1 MPSAQK
7 ADITNVDNKATS
19 PAWYL
24 TLWKVPSVLA
34 ALAITLGFLLDI
46 VYQPPLLFM
55 MALALGLLLAWFV
68 CIVGKKLNLALVYL
82 LLFIVC
88 LGAFRHFVSARLV
101 TSEDVRH
108 FLGDSV
114 SLCKFK
120 GYLQEEP
127 RLWVGE
133 TNNPLRTVPS
143 ANRSSA
149 ILYLHEM
156 QQNGEWKLVKG
167 NLRMVSNDTL
177 AEFHLGDTVEITGRA
192 KLISAPMNP
201 GEWDYRSFLN
211 QQGIYGEIRINDSS
225 AIRMVE
231 EGSWFNFSS
240 WLCAIRVRAANLLV
254 SNLPTP
260 EGPLAEALLL
270 GDSPLLH
277 NSEWDKFKNTGV
289 LHVLAISGQHL
300 AILGGTLAWLLR
312 ALRFKPA
319 SIAFMVTLFLLV
331 YALLTGGRPSAMRAV
346 IMVGCFSLGIILRR
360 PAPAI
365 HTLTASWIILAFIQP
380 WDLFSPGCTL
390 SFLATGCLIWVIPKF
405 SQPEETPLEILTHES
420 KPLWRRMLADFL
432 KATRELFFISAIVWV
447 FVTPLATAFTHVVSP
462 VALLIGPPLIILTT
476 IALLAGF
483 IGIVLGSFFS
493 PIAVV
498 ASWIIFPCL
507 WLCGKLVDLAL
518 LIPMGHFY
526 LPDLPFWLLPLGYAC
541 VFIWLNWASLLP
553 KYAWYGIAILWTL
566 LFIFP
571 IRIPPRDLC
580 VTFLAVGHGTCVVL
594 ETPDG
599 KVLVYDAGS
608 ISGPEVSR
616 RKIAPFLWSK
626 KITTIDKLL
635 ISHADLD
642 HFNGLPFLLQSFK
655 VRSVATTPSFSQ
667 KPTPGVA
674 LVNQLLSNPQANLE
688 LFTKGKSWSSGGV
701 EFEVLHPPEVGPS
714 GNENTR
720 SMVIEVG
727 YKGFKML
734 LTGDL
739 QSPGLEMV
747 LQLPPRAVDVLMAP
761 HHGSKKSL
769 PQEFLHWCTPASV
782 VIGTQGDI
790 YPSMPLP
797 LNSVSKWM
805 STRDDGAI
813 TLRFHKSGIAIETFV
828 DLKREP
834 WHDRGLP
841 GIR

>member
-7 ADITNVDNKATS
+7 AETKDTS

-24 TLWKVPSVLA
+24 TLWKVPSVPA
-34 ALAITLGFLLDI
+34 ALAITLGFLIDI
-46 VYQPPLLFM
+46 AYQPPLLFM
-55 MALALGLLLAWFV
+55 MALSLGLLLAWLV
-68 CIVGKKLNLALVYL
+68 CIVGKKLNLALMYL

-88 LGAFRHFVSARLV
+88 LGAFRHFIAARLV
-101 TSEDVRH
+101 TSDDVRH
-108 FLGDSV
+108 SLDDSL

-127 RLWVGE
+127 KLWVGE
-133 TNNPLRTVPS
+133 TNNPLRTVPA

-149 ILYLHEM
+149 ILYLLEM
-156 QQNGEWKLVKG
+156 QQNGVWNPVKG

-192 KLISAPMNP
+192 KLISAPANP

-240 WLCAIRVRAANLLV
+240 LLCFIRARAANLLV

-312 ALRFKPA
+312 AFRFKPA

-365 HTLTASWIILAFIQP
+365 HTLTASWIILAFVQP

-390 SFLATGCLIWVIPKF
+390 SFLATACLIWVIPKF
-405 SQPEETPLEILTHES
+405 SQPEESPLELLTHES
-420 KPLWRRMLADFL
+420 KPLWRRILADFL

-483 IGIVLGSFFS
+483 IGIVLGSFIS

-498 ASWIIFPCL
+498 ATWIIFPCL

-526 LPDLPFWLLPLGYAC
+526 LPDFPFWLIPLGYAC
-541 VFIWLNWASLLP
+541 VFIWLNWAYLLP
-553 KYAWYGIAILWTL
+553 KYAWYCVGILWTL

-580 VTFLAVGHGTCVVL
+580 VTFLAVGHGTCVVM

-642 HFNGLPFLLQSFK
+642 HFNGLPFLLQSFN

-674 LVNQLLSNPQANLE
+674 LVNQLLGNPRANLE
-688 LFTKGKSWSSGGV
+688 LITKGKSWSSGGV
-701 EFEVLHPPEVGPS
+701 DFEVLHPPQVGPS

-747 LQLPPRAVDVLMAP
+747 MQLPPRAIDVLMAP
-761 HHGSKKSL
+761 HHGSTKSL
-769 PQEFLHWCTPASV
+769 PSEFLHWCQPASV

-797 LNSVSKWM
+797 VNSSSNWM
-805 STRDDGAI
+805 STREEGAI
-813 TLRFHKSGIAIETFV
+813 TLRFHRSGIAIETFMNS
-828 DLKREP
+828 KREA
-834 WHDRGLP
+834 LP
-841 GIR
+841 EGMLH

>member
-7 ADITNVDNKATS
+7 AVIDDAS
-19 PAWYL
+19 PVWYL
-24 TLWKVPSVLA
+24 TLWKVPSVPA

-55 MALALGLLLAWFV
+55 MVLSLGLLLAWSV
-68 CIVGKKLNLALVYL
+68 CIVGKKLNLALMYL

-88 LGAFRHFVSARLV
+88 LGAFRHFVSSRLV

-120 GYLQEEP
+120 GYIQEEP
-127 RLWVGE
+127 KLWVGE
-133 TNNPLRTVPS
+133 INNPLRTVPA

-156 QQNGEWKLVKG
+156 QQNGVWKSVKG

-192 KLISAPMNP
+192 RLISAPMNP

-240 WLCAIRVRAANLLV
+240 LLCFIRARAANLLV
-254 SNLPTP
+254 SNLPSP

-312 ALRFKPA
+312 AFRFKPA

-346 IMVGCFSLGIILRR
+346 IMVGCFSTGIILRR

-365 HTLTASWIILAFIQP
+365 HTLTASWIILAFVQP

-390 SFLATGCLIWVIPKF
+390 SFFATACLIWVIPRF
-405 SQPEETPLEILTHES
+405 SQKEESPLELLTHES
-420 KPLWRRMLADFL
+420 KPLWRRILADFL
-432 KATRELFFISAIVWV
+432 KATRELFFVSAIVWV
-447 FVTPLATAFTHVVSP
+447 FVTPLATAYTHVVSP

-483 IGIVLGSFFS
+483 IGIVLGSFIS
-493 PIAVV
+493 PIALV
-498 ASWIIFPCL
+498 ATWVIFPCL

-518 LIPMGHFY
+518 LVPMGHFY
-526 LPDLPFWLLPLGYAC
+526 LPDFPFWLIPLGYFS
-541 VFIWLNWASLLP
+541 VFIWLNWALLLP
-553 KYAWYGIAILWTL
+553 RYAWHCIAALWTL

-655 VRSVATTPSFSQ
+655 VRSVGTTPSFSQ

-674 LVNQLLSNPQANLE
+674 LVNQLLGDPRANLE
-688 LFTKGKSWSSGGV
+688 LITKGKSWSSGGV
-701 EFEVLHPPEVGPS
+701 EFEVLHPPDNGPA

-720 SMVIEVG
+720 SMVVEVG

-739 QSPGLEMV
+739 ESPGLELV
-747 LQLPPRAVDVLMAP
+747 QKLPQRAIDVLMAP
-761 HHGSKKSL
+761 HHGSRKSM
-769 PQEFLHWCTPASV
+769 PVEFLDWCQPATM
-782 VIGTQGDI
+782 VIGSQGDI

-797 LNSVSKWM
+797 VNSLSKWM
-805 STRDDGAI
+805 STREEGAI
-813 TLRFHKSGIAIETFV
+813 TLRFYKSGIAIETFMN
-828 DLKREP
+828 LKRETVP
-834 WHDRGLP
+834 A
-841 GIR
+841 GILR